1 MDKIKKVIN
10 SPLFQAGVAGGVGI
24 LLMIQGHP
32 MYAGIGIGAGLVKF
46 IDAFKSWMIK
56 LKM

>member
-24 LLMIQGHP
+24 LLMMQGHP
-32 MYAGIGIGAGLVKF
+32 MYAGIGIGAGIVMF
-46 IDAFKSWMIK
+46 IDAFKA
-56 LKM
+56 

>member
-1 MDKIKKVIN
+1 MDKIKQVIN

-46 IDAFKSWMIK
+46 IDAFKS
-56 LKM
+56 